1 MKCFSMPFFMAKF
14 LRSESKLQP
23 SCIKIM
29 DTERDQQL
37 LLSEQQNKVGEGK
50 NKSAFSSA
58 VE

>member
-1 MKCFSMPFFMAKF
+1 
-14 LRSESKLQP
+14 
-23 SCIKIM
+23 M